1 MIVAL
6 SLLLPVAALV
16 LWIVFIP
23 VYMRVNTDRDQYQI
37 RQAGTV
43 SISFHPWQKPFM
55 TMRVFGIRINIAK
68 AERKKEVAQ
77 ERKVKKRKTKRST
90 SAWLYLQRGV
100 LRSMTLKKFICTVD
114 LDDVVMSARLTPLIV
129 FMNRGVVSV
138 STNFADRNFLCME
151 VECRLNKLL
160 WTCFRFFTKK

>member
-1 MIVAL
+1 MIVVL
-6 SLLLPVAALV
+6 SLLLTVAALF

-23 VYMRVNTDRDQYQI
+23 VYMRVNTDRGQYQI
-37 RQAGTV
+37 GQAGTV
-43 SISFHPWQKPFM
+43 SISFHPWERPFI
-55 TMRVFGIRINIAK
+55 TMRIFGFGINIGK
-68 AERKKEVAQ
+68 AESKSAVVK
-77 ERKVKKRKTKRST
+77 ERKGKKRKMKKSP
-90 SAWLYLQRGV
+90 SAWRYLLRGV
-100 LRSMTLKKFICTVD
+100 LRSMTLKKLICTVD

-160 WTCFRFFTKK
+160 WTGFRFFTKK